1 MNLSPDNAIWILNFQ
16 VLGNVGDVKRL
27 VEKGVQSD
35 SFARHFG
42 QHYTK
47 GDKPSNPELR
57 KKMKYQILWQGDPI
71 SCMKTFGKLNC
82 SLCMRE
88 RIEILKA
95 QQLPSSHLLI
105 NSNNEIF
112 GACRHKTKFHRF
124 LRETTNVKSTSTD
137 EGIKPERVNN
147 GGVDKA
153 IKKPAQ
159 RARSMR
165 DIIPPPGDPQFC
177 APIEPTRQPVVVYD
191 IE

>member
-1 MNLSPDNAIWILNFQ
+1 
-16 VLGNVGDVKRL
+16 
-27 VEKGVQSD
+27 
-35 SFARHFG
+35 
-42 QHYTK
+42 
-47 GDKPSNPELR
+47 
-57 KKMKYQILWQGDPI
+57 
-71 SCMKTFGKLNC
+71 
-82 SLCMRE
+82 MRE

-153 IKKPAQ
+153 IKKPAR